1 MSPGPPIKAAG
12 IKDQTEKEEEKGDE
26 YQGKFIK
33 ASVLPQGKFEDKLAS
48 KEEMTSFDPFL
59 AVQSSSSLATFA
71 FVEPTGAA
79 TDSDDEQVNNVNQI

>member
-1 MSPGPPIKAAG
+1 M
-12 IKDQTEKEEEKGDE
+12 
-26 YQGKFIK
+26 QGE
-33 ASVLPQGKFEDKLAS
+33 FEDKLAG

-71 FVEPTGAA
+71 FVEPTRAA